1 MRARKVKLPLTLDTL
16 LSTLVPG
23 RPYTLQRLNL
33 IYEGGA
39 PAISAM
45 LRKAIDTGAM
55 EASANDREYNR
66 RIRYWVK
73 PDTKPGIT
81 TRRTQ
86 PAEMQG
92 QLTGYDLMSLARL
105 SNTFRRQ

>member
-45 LRKAIDTGAM
+45 LRRAIDAGAM
-55 EASANDREYNR
+55 EESAIDRDYKFA
-66 RIRYWVK
+66 RYWIK
-73 PDTKPGIT
+73 ADTKPGIT
-81 TRRTQ
+81 TRRMQ
-86 PAEMQG
+86 PAETKG
-92 QLTGYDLMSLARL
+92 ELAGYDLMARARL